1 MKINRLLSFYLCVL
15 FFYKCSNNSIHSSYK
30 DFENGW
36 ELNDTVFFEFNSFPD
51 KKYDIQF
58 HIRNDNNYQYS
69 NLFMIAS
76 LNEDNILITKDT
88 LEYLMADKEGN
99 FLGSGYGNIRESFL
113 IWIDEYDFKK
123 ESDYLITLNHAMRK
137 NQEEK
142 GLKILPGVVSL
153 GIKFSEKKPDNE

>member
-1 MKINRLLSFYLCVL
+1 MKINRLLSFYICIQ
-15 FFYKCSNNSIHSSYK
+15 FFYTCSNDTIRSSYR

-36 ELNDTVFFEFNSFPD
+36 ELNDTVFFKFNSFPD

-58 HIRNDNNYQYS
+58 YIRNDNNYEYS

-123 ESDYLITLNHAMRK
+123 GSDYLITLNHAMRK
-137 NQEEK
+137 NREEK
-142 GLKILPGVVSL
+142 GLEILSGVVSL
-153 GIKFSEKKPDNE
+153 GIKFSEKKSDNE

>member
-1 MKINRLLSFYLCVL
+1 
-15 FFYKCSNNSIHSSYK
+15 
-30 DFENGW
+30 
-36 ELNDTVFFEFNSFPD
+36 
-51 KKYDIQF
+51 
-58 HIRNDNNYQYS
+58 
-69 NLFMIAS
+69 MIAS

-99 FLGSGYGNIRESFL
+99 FLGIGYGNIRESFL

-123 ESDYLITLNHAMRK
+123 DSDYLITLNHAMRK

-153 GIKFSEKKPDNE
+153 GIKFSEKKPDND

>member
-1 MKINRLLSFYLCVL
+1 MKIKPLLSAYICIVFLYT
-15 FFYKCSNNSIHSSYK
+15 CSNDLIQSSYR

-36 ELNDTVFFEFNSFPD
+36 RLNDTVFFKFNSFSD

-76 LNEDNILITKDT
+76 LKEDNILITKDT

-99 FLGSGYGNIRESFL
+99 FLGSGYGNIKESFL

-123 ESDYLITLNHAMRK
+123 ESDYLITINHAMRK

-153 GIKFSEKKPDNE
+153 GIKFSEKKLDNE

>member
-1 MKINRLLSFYLCVL
+1 MKINRLLSFYICIQ
-15 FFYKCSNNSIHSSYK
+15 FFYTCSNDTIRSSYR

-36 ELNDTVFFEFNSFPD
+36 ELNDTVFFKFNSFPD
-51 KKYDIQF
+51 KKCDIQF
-58 HIRNDNNYQYS
+58 YIRNDNNYEYS

-88 LEYLMADKEGN
+88 LEYLMADKGGN

-123 ESDYLITLNHAMRK
+123 GSDYLITLNHAMRK
-137 NQEEK
+137 NGEEK
-142 GLKILPGVVSL
+142 GLETLSGVVSL
-153 GIKFSEKKPDNE
+153 GIKFSEKKSDNE